1 MARDPL
7 GDSGDAPD
15 PDTILEA
22 LDDEDCRAFLTHL
35 ETPMTA
41 SELSETCDVP
51 LSTTYRKLDL
61 LTEASLLAERTE
73 IRKDGQHTTR
83 YAVDFDALHITLEN
97 SEADGPLALA
107 LDLERPERSPDE
119 QLAAMWSEVRKET

>member
-1 MARDPL
+1 MARDPFDEEVDPEL
-7 GDSGDAPD
+7 GAVLDA
-15 PDTILEA
+15 LQ
-22 LDDEDCRAFLTHL
+22 DEDCRAFVTRL

-41 SELSETCDVP
+41 SELSEACDVP

-83 YAVDFDALHITLEN
+83 YAVDFQSVRFELEDDR
-97 SEADGPLALA
+97 SLSVTI
-107 LDLERPERSPDE
+107 ERPERSPDE